1 MRTFRSARNLVTL
14 QAQELERELDA
25 LKQEAAEKCR
35 DMTIEEKRELGANL
49 GKLPSEK
56 LQRVV
61 DIIIADSPVE
71 EEVRFGRPG
80 NRFSNR
86 GIASNAGAFSGYNET
101 DCEHLVTR
109 QMNRSPSESRSKD
122 WIFYRM
128 LVRILSSD
136 LTGRIGS
143 KSAVSLLPRGMF
155 AGRGGRGGGPRRAAP
170 QHALEALPLRQ
181 QVTPATVL
189 P

>member
-1 MRTFRSARNLVTL
+1 MTFRKFAPL

-71 EEVRFGRPG
+71 EEVRLRPSFLKQVCNRWKRCQVAVPMVYRGRHLCG
-80 NRFSNR
+80 QSGRR
-86 GIASNAGAFSGYNET
+86 GGASQMFDNHRMVTEGRDLPSGRLPWTSILRN
-101 DCEHLVTR
+101 V
-109 QMNRSPSESRSKD
+109 RSKRRCV
-122 WIFYRM
+122 Y
-128 LVRILSSD
+128 
-136 LTGRIGS
+136 
-143 KSAVSLLPRGMF
+143 VSG
-155 AGRGGRGGGPRRAAP
+155 
-170 QHALEALPLRQ
+170 E
-181 QVTPATVL
+181 
-189 P
+189 

>member
-14 QAQELERELDA
+14 LAQELVWELDA

-80 NRFSNR
+80 NEVSNR
-86 GIASNAGAFSGYNET
+86 GTASNAGAFSGYNET
-101 DCEHLVTR
+101 
-109 QMNRSPSESRSKD
+109 
-122 WIFYRM
+122 
-128 LVRILSSD
+128 
-136 LTGRIGS
+136 G
-143 KSAVSLLPRGMF
+143 
-155 AGRGGRGGGPRRAAP
+155 
-170 QHALEALPLRQ
+170 
-181 QVTPATVL
+181 
-189 P
+189 